1 MSASP
6 TLSPFLVPHPSRVP
20 GNVVA
25 LPAPGSAERARL
37 IRRRPTREQ
46 GQGLEVLGHALEY
59 LVDTRMF
66 VYREPNTKADAE
78 AIHIL
83 SRCSRELFATCAEVV
98 PLRERVKVW
107 LSETFHV
114 GALGSMGEP
123 AGRKA

>member
-1 MSASP
+1 MSASSMP
-6 TLSPFLVPHPSRVP
+6 TPFLVPTPSRP
-20 GNVVA
+20 QSNVIA
-25 LPAPGSAERARL
+25 MPKAASAERARL
-37 IRRRPTREQ
+37 VRRRPTREQ

-98 PLRERVKVW
+98 PMRRRVKTW
-107 LSETFHV
+107 LAKTFCV
-114 GALGSMGEP
+114 EAIGSLGE
-123 AGRKA
+123 AAERKA

>member
-6 TLSPFLVPHPSRVP
+6 MLTPFLVPHPGRSQS
-20 GNVVA
+20 NVVA
-25 LPAPGSAERARL
+25 MPKAASAERARL
-37 IRRRPTREQ
+37 VRRRPTREQ

-83 SRCSRELFATCAEVV
+83 SRCSREVFATCAEVV
-98 PLRERVKVW
+98 PVRQRVKAW
-107 LSETFHV
+107 LAETFHL
-114 GALGSMGEP
+114 GALSGLGEP
-123 AGRKA
+123 AGRKV

>member
-6 TLSPFLVPHPSRVP
+6 MPTPFLVPSPTRVSS
-20 GNVVA
+20 NKVVA
-25 LPAPGSAERARL
+25 LPLPHTKERARL
-37 IRRRPTREQ
+37 VHRRPDRQQ
-46 GQGLEVLGHALEY
+46 GQALEVLGHALEY

-98 PLRERVKVW
+98 PLRQRVKTW
-107 LSETFHV
+107 LAETLHV
-114 GALGSMGEP
+114 GAISAP
-123 AGRKA
+123 VGRKA

>member
-1 MSASP
+1 MSTSP
-6 TLSPFLVPHPSRVP
+6 MPTPFLVPSPSRP
-20 GNVVA
+20 QGNVVSM
-25 LPAPGSAERARL
+25 PKNGSAERARL

-66 VYREPNTKADAE
+66 IYREPNTKADAE

-83 SRCSRELFATCAEVV
+83 SRCSRELFSTCVEIV
-98 PLRERVKVW
+98 PIRQRVKTW
-107 LSETFHV
+107 LAETFHV
-114 GALGSMGEP
+114 GAMNALGEP